1 MKTKIKINNY
11 KAIKQMKKNENSI
24 SHNFGYDSPMPWLSS
39 EITSIDGIDHVLVRG
54 SEFLTS
60 VGVFTGTLNKTNTGD
75 CIYSTPINPVFFSGT
90 RLLNLARVYQKYK
103 FRRLV
108 IEYVPIVPST
118 QNGSVVSFFTYDPN
132 ENIFTLTD
140 SDTRLRE
147 AMSHLGASMTN
158 VYSYARTSIVQDDQV
173 DSYYCRVD
181 GDSRLEQQGVFYIMA
196 GSSFEGEDVET
207 ELPLANLIF
216 HYEVELIE
224 RGIDEDSS
232 TTLEGHMNGA
242 SGTLSAIF
250 VGGVGD
256 TLPAQ
261 FTKSGMEAILA
272 SAGITVSLRP
282 YHLIQMIPV
291 ETVMDTTTA
300 TTFNVFAEEMPST
313 GGTLLS
319 AGSVWYIKM
328 SDSDVDRQDIFTNI
342 GDALLGHVNVF
353 WNGSKTSTDTVTFF
367 VKVWVWDTRF

>member
-367 VKVWVWDTRF
+367 AKVWVWDTRF

>member
-1 MKTKIKINNY
+1 
-11 KAIKQMKKNENSI
+11 
-24 SHNFGYDSPMPWLSS
+24 
-39 EITSIDGIDHVLVRG
+39 
-54 SEFLTS
+54 
-60 VGVFTGTLNKTNTGD
+60 
-75 CIYSTPINPVFFSGT
+75 
-90 RLLNLARVYQKYK
+90 
-103 FRRLV
+103 
-108 IEYVPIVPST
+108 VPST

-207 ELPLANLIF
+207 ELSLANLIF

-367 VKVWVWDTRF
+367 AKVWVWDTRF

>member
-272 SAGITVSLRP
+272 SGGITVSLRP

-367 VKVWVWDTRF
+367 AKVWVWDTRF